1 MYDIKQGDILKIE
14 NIKHPVLVV
23 SNNFFNKT
31 ESVVVC
37 PIVENTDQSPIHLAI
52 EYDKKQ
58 MYVLTEQLKYLNL
71 KTRGYSI
78 KEHNDYD
85 SIFEVIDTIQSIF
98 EYED

>member
-1 MYDIKQGDILKIE
+1 MFKKKRKNFNEDIKIYLSI
-14 NIKHPVLVV
+14 
-23 SNNFFNKT
+23 
-31 ESVVVC
+31 
-37 PIVENTDQSPIHLAI
+37 
-52 EYDKKQ
+52 
-58 MYVLTEQLKYLNL
+58 KYLNL